1 MNSYKTPS
9 LNIFTMV
16 RYTKDLHL
24 LRERKTND
32 RFSHFEFQDRVI
44 VFLNSPKEVR
54 TFKCLEY
61 KELLLA
67 PEKQIRVEIR
77 KRDNRKEFSKAKA
90 YVHFN
95 YTCVLG
101 HQAIS
106 IRIR

>member
-24 LRERKTND
+24 RRRRKTKD
-32 RFSHFEFQDRVI
+32 RFSHFDFQDRVI

-54 TFKCLEY
+54 TLKCLEY

-77 KRDNRKEFSKAKA
+77 KREQKGVF
-90 YVHFN
+90 
-95 YTCVLG
+95 
-101 HQAIS
+101 
-106 IRIR
+106 

>member
-24 LRERKTND
+24 RRRRKTKD
-32 RFSHFEFQDRVI
+32 RFSRFDFQDRVI

-54 TFKCLEY
+54 TLKCLEY

-77 KRDNRKEFSKAKA
+77 KREQKGVF
-90 YVHFN
+90 
-95 YTCVLG
+95 
-101 HQAIS
+101 
-106 IRIR
+106 